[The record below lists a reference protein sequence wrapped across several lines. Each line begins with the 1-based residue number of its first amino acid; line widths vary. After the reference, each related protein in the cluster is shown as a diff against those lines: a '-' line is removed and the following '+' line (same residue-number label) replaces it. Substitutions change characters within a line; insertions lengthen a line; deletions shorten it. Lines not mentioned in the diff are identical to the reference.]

1 MCNIYLDSFSFS
13 SHISCFISSMLFTN
27 LKWKRLRDSA
37 RMCVP
42 VGTSSKNLAHQEKK
56 KKCVCFIWR
65 VQKIPWSLFLLF
77 FNISSSRH
85 NSSCLMSWGPIMC
98 GCSFSFSVIH
108 CRLPSPLLSVT
119 TLNTVSLLETVI
131 KFTSPWHDSLSISQL

>member
-42 VGTSSKNLAHQEKK
+42 VGTFSKNLAHQEKK
-56 KKCVCFIWR
+56 RSVCALFEEYKKYLDLFFCSSLIFHPPDIIAAVWCPEDPSCVGVHF
-65 VQKIPWSLFLLF
+65 PSLLF
-77 FNISSSRH
+77 TAGFLHLCCQSPRWIQCPS
-85 NSSCLMSWGPIMC
+85 L
-98 GCSFSFSVIH
+98 
-108 CRLPSPLLSVT
+108 RL
-119 TLNTVSLLETVI
+119 
-131 KFTSPWHDSLSISQL
+131 